1 MTPVDRLLP
10 VGTLRGDVGLEGGSA
25 SLSPGVSVRSPA
37 KPKPRPWLR
46 SRLPGSGPH
55 DPGPAPPPPAAL
67 RLPDSGC
74 HRARPL
80 AASTGGGVRL
90 RRDGDRRWAPL
101 GIQLVLRSSLLAGAH
116 PDSSG
121 RLEYK
126 TTQCTGVLGPQS
138 RPVPLPDSS
147 SSRGPYKPRRST
159 LPYAPLSTTAR
170 WHPILCASRVS
181 GDFNRQSK
189 ASLVSK
195 AAAYPSS
202 GDRNFTSQWKLGI
215 WS

>member
-1 MTPVDRLLP
+1 MTPVGRLLP

-101 GIQLVLRSSLLAGAH
+101 GIQLVLRSSLLAGAY

-202 GDRNFTSQWKLGI
+202 
-215 WS
+215 